1 MDSTSLIDQIVPPL
15 DKPLAEALIA
25 EFLNVERRF
34 VLGDWEPTTLDGGQF
49 AEIAA
54 RIVYHIDSKNLN
66 RNRKLDDCLKYVED
80 EKNANSH
87 NFPQRRAAL
96 HLCKVLR
103 TVYKFRSQRGAV
115 HIDPDYSANELDST
129 LILALVR
136 WVMAEVLRIFW
147 SGDTVYVARA
157 VREIVRFQIPAI
169 LVIDGHPLV
178 LRTDCTVEEEIL
190 ILLHNAG
197 EVGMSRAQLGTSVPK
212 SPAAVTEALKKL
224 SSSNKREVLKRLNS
238 TYILTPKGTKRV
250 QEELAE
256 KLSLK

>member
-87 NFPQRRAAL
+87 PARATFIHVTAAQRSQLSRQPSPTWRAA
-96 HLCKVLR
+96 R
-103 TVYKFRSQRGAV
+103 PPS
-115 HIDPDYSANELDST
+115 
-129 LILALVR
+129 
-136 WVMAEVLRIFW
+136 
-147 SGDTVYVARA
+147 
-157 VREIVRFQIPAI
+157 
-169 LVIDGHPLV
+169 PL
-178 LRTDCTVEEEIL
+178 
-190 ILLHNAG
+190 
-197 EVGMSRAQLGTSVPK
+197 
-212 SPAAVTEALKKL
+212 
-224 SSSNKREVLKRLNS
+224 
-238 TYILTPKGTKRV
+238 
-250 QEELAE
+250 
-256 KLSLK
+256 